1 MSAGAPSR
9 SSASRISRT
18 VSNEV
23 LFERGCGE
31 KMTTSRALMA

>member
-18 VSNEV
+18 VSNDV
-23 LFERGCGE
+23 FFERGCGE
-31 KMTTSRALMA
+31 KITTSRAFIP

>member
-18 VSNEV
+18 VSKV
-23 LFERGCGE
+23 VFFDRGCGE
-31 KMTTSRALMA
+31 KITTSRALIA